1 MNTPKNVP
9 LLLTVIVK
17 AILTEILEPQP
28 VACFGPYMLEPE
40 PIAPPAAYQATNA
53 DLAEQHVFFG

>member
-1 MNTPKNVP
+1 MDTPQNVP
-9 LLLTVIVK
+9 ILAAAVVK
-17 AILTEILEPQP
+17 ALLAQILEPQP

-40 PIAPPAAYQATNA
+40 PIAPLAAYQATNA